1 MAIDLTGGLDGDLEY
16 VWTEKPDDPE
26 LRESV
31 NAWIWDNGDEVG
43 FPRIG
48 VEAVADQWDTHD
60 VHFTIALAD
69 GRVVTMFG
77 PGPVH
82 DPIGP
87 DGKASVLGAGP
98 LSFTLHKPFEGLT
111 LSASGEASVTTVQDQ
126 MKGVRHGAKTAG
138 TVPVELE
145 IEIAPAVPPWVNGAL
160 VPLAK
165 QVLDT
170 QEEGDLMGHPWRFEQ
185 LCRAKGTLRL
195 DGRAYSIDGGANR
208 VRRQSIRREAKFRGH
223 AWQAALF
230 PSGRGFAYIA
240 YPERND
246 GKPTYNEGY
255 VFYGDGELVPATVI
269 DAPWLRTLVPSGE
282 DVSTVLQTE
291 RETVEIQARSVLATF
306 SIMPPEVGGGMQ
318 LSQSIVH
325 YTWDGEEA
333 NGMMERSSVPEIRA

>member
-1 MAIDLTGGLDGDLEY
+1 MTIDLTGGLSNDLEY
-16 VWTEKPDDPE
+16 VWTSAPDDPE

-31 NAWIWDNGDEVG
+31 NAWVWDNGEEVG

-60 VHFTIALAD
+60 VQVNIALAD
-69 GRVVTMFG
+69 GRVLTMFG
-77 PGPVH
+77 PGPIH

-87 DGKASVLGAGP
+87 DGSASVLGAGP
-98 LSFTLHKPFEGLT
+98 LSFTLDKPFGQLT
-111 LSASGEASVTTVQDQ
+111 LKVAGRANVTTVHDQ
-126 MKGVRHGAKTAG
+126 MKGTHLGAEGADL
-138 TVPVELE
+138 VPVELDLVLT
-145 IEIAPAVPPWVNGAL
+145 PAVPPWVNGAL

-185 LCRAKGTLRL
+185 LCHATGTFVVE
-195 DGRAYSIDGGANR
+195 GRSYAIDGGANR
-208 VRRQSIRREAKFRGH
+208 IRRQSIRREAKLRGH

-230 PSGRGFAYIA
+230 PSGKGFSYIA

-269 DAPWLRTLVPSGE
+269 DAPWLRSLVPTGE
-282 DVSTVLQTE
+282 DVSLVLQTE
-291 RETVEIQARSVLATF
+291 RGTVEIAGRSALATF
-306 SIMPPEVGGGMQ
+306 HIMPPEIGGGLQ

-333 NGMMERSSVPEIRA
+333 NGMMERSTAPESVA